1 MIILRRITN
10 FFKKKDK
17 KYKSDIKI
25 KNEIYSQSSIYSF
38 SDIGGCIVHIY
49 FKYDNSL
56 EKDLKLFA
64 KLLSK
69 FDIRFIYL
77 EDKISDPILFLSSD
91 NDKLDQFLY
100 NIYFNE
106 NISSTIEDNVF
117 MNELLK
123 VLTSQIDGQFFLLS
137 NDLFSEVYT
146 NNTGVNLNT
155 LDNLFSEITKTK
167 LKNKTSDF
175 TLSILGT
182 TKPNVNIWNEYN
194 INPTVFNINSILSE
208 CYMDLLVS
216 SKFFSVINEIT
227 LCNCKVIELEGNLL
241 YYIRVKAFD
250 FCELINDNKDLF
262 GNILNILRTNTNFIY
277 PEKPYYYPMVY
288 TSNNNIYDYWVE
300 EINIIRNDSDND
312 EGVNED
318 LYSDIDEVIS

>member
-1 MIILRRITN
+1 MISLRKITN

-17 KYKSDIKI
+17 KYKSDIQI

-38 SDIGGCIVHIY
+38 SDIGGCIIHIY

-56 EKDLKLFA
+56 EKDLKLFT

-91 NDKLDQFLY
+91 NDKLDRFLY

-123 VLTSQIDGQFFLLS
+123 VLTSQIDGQFFRLS

-146 NNTGVNLNT
+146 NNAGVNLNT
-155 LDNLFSEITKTK
+155 LDNLVSEITKTK

-175 TLSILGT
+175 ILSILGT

-216 SKFFSVINEIT
+216 SKFFSVINKIT
-227 LCNCKVIELEGNLL
+227 LCNCKAIELEDDLL
-241 YYIRVKAFD
+241 YYIRVKVFD

-262 GNILNILRTNTNFIY
+262 GNILNILRTNNNFIY
-277 PEKPYYYPMVY
+277 PEKPYYYPMAC

-300 EINIIRNDSDND
+300 EINIIKNDSDND
-312 EGVNED
+312 EGVNEG